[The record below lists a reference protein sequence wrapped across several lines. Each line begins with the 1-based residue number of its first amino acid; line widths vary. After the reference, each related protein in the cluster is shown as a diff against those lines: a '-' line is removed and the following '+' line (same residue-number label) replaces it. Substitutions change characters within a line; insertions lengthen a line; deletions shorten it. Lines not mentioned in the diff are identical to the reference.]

1 MSCDPTDQLLHL
13 ARWSPGLSV
22 KCCNCCLQ
30 SIQKLS
36 MKQAVFFILDFLLD
50 VLQVML
56 GEHLVELVG
65 NLLVGYQLLG
75 FLIKWKFR
83 CVDLSCKTYLMG
95 KFSLC

>member
-1 MSCDPTDQLLHL
+1 
-13 ARWSPGLSV
+13 
-22 KCCNCCLQ
+22 
-30 SIQKLS
+30 
-36 MKQAVFFILDFLLD
+36 

>member
-1 MSCDPTDQLLHL
+1 
-13 ARWSPGLSV
+13 
-22 KCCNCCLQ
+22 
-30 SIQKLS
+30 

-75 FLIKWKFR
+75 FLIK
-83 CVDLSCKTYLMG
+83 
-95 KFSLC
+95 